1 MTTRRGFGRSVLG
14 GLLFCSCGMLDGA
27 HAQQMRSQ
35 TEGGGTVLPIMIGG
49 KRVRTIDTHA
59 HCLFQ
64 DSLDLLSPDA
74 AKAALPNTKGVREH
88 FVGAEGAGV
97 EQRLRAMDAM
107 GVDVQ
112 VLSINPYWYR
122 SDREVAQKIVAIN
135 NTRLSQLCA
144 QYPERF
150 RAFASLT
157 MQFPDLAVAQLDDAV
172 RNKGLVGAAVGASML
187 GESYADAKYDALWAK
202 AEELGVT
209 IFIHPQSTPELAKR
223 YASNGWLSNTIGNP
237 LDTTIALSHFIFE
250 GTLDKFPRLKV
261 LSAHGG
267 GFLGSYADRSD
278 HACFV
283 SPQSCNPGIAL
294 KKRPSEYLN
303 QIYFDALVFTPEAL
317 RHLIA
322 QVGAS
327 QIVLGTDAP
336 IPWELHPVD
345 HVLLTP
351 MSDTDRVAILG
362 GNAAQLLGLVA

>member
-1 MTTRRGFGRSVLG
+1 MATRRGFLG
-14 GLLFCSCGMLDGA
+14 GLLFCSCGMLDAA
-27 HAQQMRSQ
+27 HAQTQTMRSQ
-35 TEGGGTVLPIMIGG
+35 TAGGGTVLPITVAG
-49 KRVRTIDTHA
+49 KRVRTVDTHS

-64 DSLDLLSPDA
+64 ESLDLLGPDL

-97 EQRLRAMDAM
+97 DQRLRAMDAM
-107 GVDVQ
+107 GVDME

-122 SDREVAQKIVAIN
+122 QDREIAQKIITIN
-135 NTRLSQLCA
+135 NTRLSELCK
-144 QYPERF
+144 QHPDRF

-157 MQFPDLAVAQLDDAV
+157 MQFPDLVVAQLEDAV

-187 GESYADAKYDALWAK
+187 GESFADPKFDPLWAK

-209 IFIHPQSTPELAKR
+209 IFIHPQGTPELAKR
-223 YASNGWLSNTIGNP
+223 YVGNGFLVNTIGNP
-237 LDTTIALSHFIFE
+237 LETTIALSHFIYE
-250 GTLDKFPRLKV
+250 GTLDKHPRLKV
-261 LSAHGG
+261 LAAHGG
-267 GFLGSYADRSD
+267 GYLGSYGDRMD

-283 SPQSCNPGIAL
+283 SPQSCNPAITL

-303 QIYFDALVFTPEAL
+303 QIFFDALVFTPEAL
-317 RHLIA
+317 RHLMV

-345 HVLLTP
+345 HVMMTP
-351 MSDTDRVAILG
+351 MSDADRVAILG
-362 GNAAQLLGLVA
+362 GNAARMFGLSA